1 MHLLCV
7 SWREAIERQHGT
19 KRSHFTASVQMSIL
33 CLCVCRSAFLFHF
46 VSVFQFSLCVSQFPL
61 LWSCLC
67 FMSCPWRLALSS
79 PVGSTDTLSFY
90 LLIKSRF
97 WKGEE
102 ERRSRLKQMQQC
114 SGDCEFCAVDEY
126 NLQTSD
132 HAHVLSSSR
141 CYSHPVPPV
150 MRSAVIS
157 GYSSALLLPR
167 AGWNLIGCCCS
178 EK

>member
-1 MHLLCV
+1 MCISFVSPDVRLLRGSMGQREATLQLQYRCPSFVCV
-7 SWREAIERQHGT
+7 SVDLP
-19 KRSHFTASVQMSIL
+19 F
-33 CLCVCRSAFLFHF
+33 
-46 VSVFQFSLCVSQFPL
+46 FQFSLCVSQFPL

-79 PVGSTDTLSFY
+79 PVGSTDTLSFC

-126 NLQTSD
+126 NLQTAD
-132 HAHVLSSSR
+132 HVHVLSRSR
-141 CYSHPVPPV
+141 CYSRSPESSRDRNTQVPRV
-150 MRSAVIS
+150 HLS
-157 GYSSALLLPR
+157 
-167 AGWNLIGCCCS
+167 WDQQ
-178 EK
+178 

>member
-1 MHLLCV
+1 MCISFVSPDVRLLRG
-7 SWREAIERQHGT
+7 SMGQREAT
-19 KRSHFTASVQMSIL
+19 LASVQMSIL

-79 PVGSTDTLSFY
+79 PVGSTDTLSFC

-126 NLQTSD
+126 NLQTAD
-132 HAHVLSSSR
+132 HVHVLSRSR
-141 CYSHPVPPV
+141 CYSRSPESSRDRNTQVPRV
-150 MRSAVIS
+150 HLS
-157 GYSSALLLPR
+157 
-167 AGWNLIGCCCS
+167 WDQQ
-178 EK
+178 